1 MKRVVSVS
9 IGSSS
14 RNHRIE
20 TELLGETF
28 VIERIGTD
36 GDLKRAIEIVREL
49 DGQVDA
55 FGLGGID
62 LYIYSGRRRYRF
74 RDAYRIARVAKK
86 TPVVDG
92 SGLKNSL
99 ERWAVN
105 YVDEQT
111 DIKLKGK
118 RVLVVVAVDRF
129 GMAEAFTQLGC
140 RMMFGDLIFGLGLP
154 IGLHSPLA
162 LERFARA
169 LAPVVVRLPFKL
181 LYPTGSKQES
191 VSPRYER
198 FFQWAEVIAGDFHY
212 IRRYMPTR
220 LDGKTVMTNTVTADN
235 VEEIKSRGAATLIT
249 TTPDFGGR
257 SFGTN
262 VLEAALVALSGKP
275 ADEIKSDDYLAL
287 IEKLEFRP
295 RIERFAPQTNVSG
308 HRRPALVGN

>member
-28 VIERIGTD
+28 LIERIGTD

-55 FGLGGID
+55 IGLGGID
-62 LYIYSGRRRYRF
+62 LYIYSGGRRYRF
-74 RDAYRIARVAKK
+74 RDAYRIARAAEK

-105 YVDEQT
+105 YIDKQT

-129 GMAEAFTQLGC
+129 GMAEALTELGC
-140 RMMFGDLIFGLGLP
+140 QMLFGDLIFGLGIP

-162 LERFARA
+162 LER
-169 LAPVVVRLPFKL
+169 LASVLGPVVVRLPFKL

-191 VSPRYER
+191 MSPRYER
-198 FFQWAEVIAGDFHY
+198 FFDWAEVIAGDFHY
-212 IRRYMPTR
+212 IRRYMPRR
-220 LDGKTVMTNTVTADN
+220 LDAKTILTNTVTPEN

-249 TTPDFGGR
+249 TTPSFGGR

-262 VLEAALVALSGKP
+262 VLEAVLVALSDKP
-275 ADEIKSDDYLAL
+275 AGEIDYLEL
-287 IEKLEFRP
+287 IERLEFKP
-295 RIERFAPQTNVSG
+295 RIERFEPQTTVSG
-308 HRRPALVGN
+308 DRRPVFVGS